1 MTRHALNSAVGY
13 IRVST
18 EQQLD
23 GFGLDIQRAAIEAE
37 AEAHGLALGPVFAD
51 EGISGG
57 EGLEG
62 REGLGAALTWLEEHE
77 GGTLIVPRLDRLAR
91 DLMIQESVLAEIW
104 KTGGKVWS
112 CSETERAYCQPDS
125 PDDPARTLIR
135 QVLGAV
141 AAYERAMIKLRMVRG
156 RRKLIAEQGWAG
168 GQYPYGWADEG
179 EAAILRHVAAR
190 RQQGYAYSYIADEL
204 NNHGLLRRSGKPWA
218 IQELHRIFKR
228 ANARSSIE
236 PEELRLDPAV

>member
-1 MTRHALNSAVGY
+1 MTRHALNSAAGY

-37 AEAHGLALGPVFAD
+37 AEAQGLALGPVFAD
-51 EGISGG
+51 EGVSGG
-57 EGLEG
+57 ERLET
-62 REGLGAALTWLEEHE
+62 REGLGAALTWLEEHR
-77 GGTLIVPRLDRLAR
+77 GGTLIIPRLDRLAR
-91 DLMIQESVLAEIW
+91 DLMIQESVLADIW
-104 KTGGKVWS
+104 KAGGHVWS

-168 GQYPYGWADEG
+168 GQYPYGWADET
-179 EAAILRHVAAR
+179 EAAVLRHVAAR
-190 RQQGYAYSYIADEL
+190 RQQGYAFSWIANEL
-204 NNHGLLRRSGKPWA
+204 NDHGLLRRSGKPWA
-218 IQELHRIFKR
+218 IQDLHRTFQR
-228 ANARSSIE
+228 ANNRTPVE
-236 PEELRLDPAV
+236 PEELALDSAV